1 MGYAL
6 PSSQVRNLAQNI
18 LDNRAEQ
25 CARVALLGIMVQTVD
40 SKAYYDDLGR
50 LKILEEFEVAT
61 VNQGSAN
68 GKVKVGDKI
77 KGIKINDGE
86 WVNFT
91 RQYQLIDQ
99 LLCVRKG
106 DSVVLKLIDS
116 NGVEREETILFDQDG
131 YFVKYD

>member
-1 MGYAL
+1 MR
-6 PSSQVRNLAQNI
+6 SR
-18 LDNRAEQ
+18 
-25 CARVALLGIMVQTVD
+25 GIAWD
-40 SKAYYDDLGR
+40 YG
-50 LKILEEFEVAT
+50 
-61 VNQGSAN
+61 AN
-68 GKVKVGDKI
+68 GKVRVGDKI